1 MCVFALLLSAANCLN
16 FGMPGLRVRE
26 VIEFVIVSVGVSAKE
41 KNVIYYV
48 EKLLSMLI
56 QL

>member
-1 MCVFALLLSAANCLN
+1 MCVFALLLSGANCLN

-41 KNVIYYV
+41 KNVIEWMV
-48 EKLLSMLI
+48 FVN
-56 QL
+56 

>member
-1 MCVFALLLSAANCLN
+1 VCVFALLLSGANCLN

-41 KNVIYYV
+41 KNVIEWMV
-48 EKLLSMLI
+48 FVN
-56 QL
+56 